1 MAIDS
6 QRVIARQAQEEG
18 DLVSEMH
25 SDSWMPREEFLA
37 IRTDYSPKHH
47 HYWFLLA
54 LLEEEKED
62 EAYDHFSNLPQ
73 GKTK

>member
-6 QRVIARQAQEEG
+6 QRVIAGQAHEEG
-18 DLVSEMH
+18 DLVSEIY
-25 SDSWMPREEFLA
+25 SDSWMPREEFFA
-37 IRTDYSPKHH
+37 SRTDYSPKQQRC
-47 HYWFLLA
+47 WFLLA
-54 LLEEEKED
+54 LLEEKEED